1 MRLLALDIGAGTTDV
16 LVYDQATPV
25 ENSLRLV
32 LPSAT
37 VATARRI
44 ARATAARRPIH
55 LTGPVMG
62 GGACVR
68 AVEAHLQA
76 GLAVHASESAA
87 LTVADNIDDVRS
99 MGIEVTDTMP
109 AEAVPIS
116 TGDVPIEMIKVTFA
130 RFEIPMP
137 ARFAVAV
144 QDHGFS
150 PNGSNRQFRFAYWQD
165 FVGSGGAF
173 ERLVHETVPPS
184 FTRLAAA
191 QDALPDGRSI
201 AMDTSAAAIL
211 GVLDDPSAA
220 AAHAKSGLV
229 AINVGNAHTL
239 GATVVNGRVLAL
251 FEHHTGLMSA
261 ESVRTLVEQL
271 AAGTLINSEV
281 FDAGGHGACVAAG
294 FDGITSPEIVVTGP
308 QRARIR
314 SLGYHEAAP
323 HGDAMLTGC
332 YGLLRAARLAWGE

>member
-1 MRLLALDIGAGTTDV
+1 MRLLALDIGAGTTDI
-16 LVYDQATPV
+16 LVYDRSIPV

-37 VATARRI
+37 VAVARRI
-44 ARATAARRPIH
+44 TRATAAGRPIH

-68 AVEAHLQA
+68 AIEAHLQA
-76 GLAVHASESAA
+76 GLTVCASEPAA
-87 LTVADNIDDVRS
+87 LTVTDNIDDVRS

-109 AEAVPIS
+109 ANAVPIS
-116 TGDVPIEMIKVTFA
+116 TGDIPIEMIKNTFA

-137 ARFAVAV
+137 DRFAVAV
-144 QDHGFS
+144 QDHGFA
-150 PNGSNRQFRFAYWQD
+150 PNGSNRKFRFEYWHD
-165 FVGSGGAF
+165 FVASGGAF
-173 ERLVHETVPPS
+173 ERLVHETIPPS
-184 FTRLAAA
+184 FTRLTAA
-191 QDALPDGRSI
+191 QAALPEGRSI

-211 GVLDDPSAA
+211 GILDDHSAA
-220 AAHAKSGLV
+220 ATHTKSGLI

-239 GATVVNGRVLAL
+239 GAAVVNSRVTAL
-251 FEHHTGLMSA
+251 FEHHTGLMNA
-261 ESVRTLVEQL
+261 ESVGSLVEQL
-271 AAGTLINSEV
+271 AAGTLKNSEV

-294 FDGITSPEIVVTGP
+294 FDGIPSPGVAVTGP

-332 YGLLRAARLAWGE
+332 YGLLRAARLVWGE